1 MNNPSQLDSLSL
13 WLWSVIKSKQLWN
26 TYNLVL
32 NLNLSPIFYI
42 FIFTSIL
49 RQVFI
54 WNDFSC
60 FGYLFSYF
68 FHTFCLF
75 FCCYL
80 PPHFI
85 AIYLSVCLNCFKFS
99 IIPTSIKQQPSHPW
113 NKTETTKIY
122 EPNIVFYL
130 ILWVEGQ
137 KQS

>member
-1 MNNPSQLDSLSL
+1 MTLYLIDFDLLLNQSNCGTPTILSSTEIFL
-13 WLWSVIKSKQLWN
+13 PF
-26 TYNLVL
+26 LV
-32 NLNLSPIFYI
+32 FY
-42 FIFTSIL
+42 FHFYFKTSIYL
-49 RQVFI
+49 EWFFMFRLFVLFFSHFLP
-54 WNDFSC
+54 FSC
-60 FGYLFSYF
+60 
-68 FHTFCLF
+68 C
-75 FCCYL
+75 CCYL